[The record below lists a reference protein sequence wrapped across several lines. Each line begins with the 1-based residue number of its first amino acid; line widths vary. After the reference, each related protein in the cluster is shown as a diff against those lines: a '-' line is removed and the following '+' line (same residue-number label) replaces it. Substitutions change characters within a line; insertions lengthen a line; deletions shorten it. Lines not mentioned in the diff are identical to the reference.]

1 MLEKKEEKAR
11 KELIEKL
18 KPFISSYRDRYSTV
32 ATFSRCEE
40 LIKVLAPYLA
50 ENEVD
55 SDSALAEML
64 QAVAFYQ
71 FLRSM
76 PHVLLKRAAQLVSDG
91 LEQRD
96 VVDPVE
102 MFLAKHFAEVFEVKH
117 GRQDINRWEEYVIRV
132 MGKAWEELTNPN
144 NETEEVQNEEESE

>member
-1 MLEKKEEKAR
+1 MFEKKERKAR

-18 KPFISSYRDRYSTV
+18 KPFIGSFQDRYSTV

-40 LIKVLAPYLA
+40 LVKVLAPYLA
-50 ENEVD
+50 ENEAGN
-55 SDSALAEML
+55 DSALAEML

-102 MFLAKHFAEVFEVKH
+102 MFLAKHFTEVFVIRYD
-117 GRQDINRWEEYVIRV
+117 RQDLNRWEEYVIRV

-144 NETEEVQNEEESE
+144 KAEEEQDEEESE